1 MSLLISHFVNNN
13 LYQSGLRFSQS
24 LRANINFVFIKW
36 NFILIFQFISAFIL
50 ILFLQSFNKHLLSLC
65 YRSWERIK
73 RDKTCSLCSSFWQYN
88 KRKNS
93 ERKKP
98 LNWQK
103 TFTSRLKKSQ
113 NDSQGYLSRTDS
125 CKAFT
130 FPRERNNERSLHLY
144 LNNMLQSKWT

>member
-1 MSLLISHFVNNN
+1 MTLSRVFSLMFISHFVNNN

-24 LRANINFVFIKW
+24 LRAHINFVFIKW
-36 NFILIFQFISAFIL
+36 NCILIFQFISAFIL

-73 RDKTCSLCSSFWQYN
+73 RHKTCSLCSSFWQY

-113 NDSQGYLSRTDS
+113 NDSQGYLSRTDLVKLLHS
-125 CKAFT
+125 
-130 FPRERNNERSLHLY
+130 PEREITNGACIC
-144 LNNMLQSKWT
+144 T